1 MQSITSAQ
9 NPTIKHLRKLAT
21 STSYRGEV
29 KQTILDGIHLAQSY
43 LATGSQPV
51 LCVVNTESL
60 RNSELQSIIGS
71 ITGDIIEV
79 PGSLFK
85 SFSSLQNGVGLSLVI
100 QTVSQENPNL
110 QTSALLIDNIQDPG
124 NLGSMLRTAAAAG
137 LQNVYISAGSADA
150 WSPKT
155 LRAGM
160 GAHFALNIYESV
172 DLRTLIEDS
181 SVPVYATSLNGQ
193 KSLYECDLT
202 GESAWLFGNEG
213 KGVNP
218 ELVAMCGD
226 NTVIIPQNPKVESLN
241 MAAATAVCLF
251 EQRRQQNLKS

>member
-29 KQTILDGIHLAQSY
+29 KHTILDGIHLAQSY
-43 LATGSQPV
+43 LGTGNQPA
-51 LCVVNTESL
+51 LCVVTTESL
-60 RNSELQSIIGS
+60 RNSEPQSIIGS

-79 PGSLFK
+79 PSSLFK

-100 QTVSQENPNL
+100 PTVSQENPSL
-110 QTSALLIDNIQDPG
+110 QTSALLIDSIQDPG

-172 DLRTLIEDS
+172 DLRTLTAAS
-181 SVPVYATSLNGQ
+181 SVPVYATSLNAQ
-193 KSLYECDLT
+193 KSLYDCDLT
-202 GESAWLFGNEG
+202 TESAWLFGNEG
-213 KGVNP
+213 QGVSP
-218 ELVAMCGD
+218 ELLAICGE
-226 NTVIIPQNPKVESLN
+226 NTIIIPQNTRVESLN
-241 MAAATAVCLF
+241 VAAATAVCLF
-251 EQRRQQNLKS
+251 EQRRQQSIKS

>member
-1 MQSITSAQ
+1 MNQITSAH
-9 NPTIKHLRKLAT
+9 NPTIKRLRKLAT
-21 STSYRGEV
+21 SANFRSEV
-29 KQTILDGIHLAQSY
+29 NQTILEGIHLAQSY
-43 LATGSQPV
+43 LAAGSQPA
-51 LCVVNTESL
+51 LCVVTTESL
-60 RNSELQSIIGS
+60 SNPELQAIIGS
-71 ITGDIIEV
+71 IAGDIIEV
-79 PGSLFK
+79 PDSLFK
-85 SFSSLQNGVGLSLVI
+85 SFSALQNGIGLLFVI
-100 QTVSQENPNL
+100 PVTNHVNPGL
-110 QTSALLIDNIQDPG
+110 QTSALLIDTIQDPG

-137 LQNVYISAGSADA
+137 LQDVYVSASSADV

-181 SVPVYATSLNGQ
+181 SVPVYATSLNAQ

-202 GESAWLFGNEG
+202 GESAWIFGNEG

-218 ELVAMCGD
+218 ELVATCGD

-241 MAAATAVCLF
+241 VAAATAVCLF
-251 EQRRQQNLKS
+251 EQRRQQSLKS